1 MSAQVQQAADARSA
15 TDASRF
21 VPFTPERIADVMTVE
36 RRIYPFPW
44 TSGNFADALRSG
56 YSGWILEGS
65 DASVIAYAV
74 AMLAVDEAHLLNLG
88 VDIPFQ
94 RQGYG
99 ARMLD
104 WMAQTMREYGAAT
117 MLLEVRPT
125 NAAALHLYRNYGFR
139 TIGRRRGY
147 YPGHHGRED
156 AMVMRVRLR

>member
-1 MSAQVQQAADARSA
+1 MNAQVQQGGDARSVA
-15 TDASRF
+15 GAVRF
-21 VPFTPERIADVMTVE
+21 VPFTPDRIADVMAVE

-44 TSGNFADALRSG
+44 TPGNFADSLRSG
-56 YSGWILEGS
+56 YSGWILE
-65 DASVIAYAV
+65 DADSSVIAYAV

-88 VDIPFQ
+88 VDIPYR

-117 MLLEVRPT
+117 MLLEVRPSNT
-125 NAAALHLYRNYGFR
+125 AALHLYRNYGFR

-147 YPGHHGRED
+147 YPDHHGRED
-156 AMVMRVRLR
+156 ALVMRVRL